1 MESKKT
7 DSSKETK
14 LHKELDSL
22 KEYLRTKKGR
32 RFMREKRY
40 LQALSDRERR
50 AYEECMAL
58 VQALGQNSSHEDVCR
73 WLEKYTM
80 DETEG

>member
-1 MESKKT
+1 
-7 DSSKETK
+7 
-14 LHKELDSL
+14 
-22 KEYLRTKKGR
+22 
-32 RFMREKRY
+32 MREKRY

-58 VQALGQNSSHEDVCR
+58 VQTLGQNSSHEDVCR

>member
-1 MESKKT
+1 
-7 DSSKETK
+7 
-14 LHKELDSL
+14 
-22 KEYLRTKKGR
+22 
-32 RFMREKRY
+32 MREERY
-40 LQALSDRERR
+40 LQGLSNREKM